1 MGGWYRIGPL
11 STCKVPNTGCDTGS
25 VSLTRGGRRTTRSS
39 ARSTTPQSSR
49 AGTTAVAAVAL
60 ALAPGRLHLRPLP
73 LRRAFT
79 SPQGLRRSRFSRC
92 WPPLSSTGKMS
103 STTLRTRWSTF
114 PACWIGCRSWSV
126 RFASLNVGASLV
138 LRKTLLPHPLR
149 LQRRLRRAAALS
161 LALLAP
167 LRFFEAPHGG
177 MGECSNLNSRFLCGC
192 MHNKGLRLR
201 SFIELCLSVCRL
213 CLAQIV
219 LQTLERR
226 GASSNDDANIFL
238 VSSFEPRCRSHLC
251 HNIMDFPST
260 DFASTHFPSTHFP
273 STRW

>member
-1 MGGWYRIGPL
+1 M
-11 STCKVPNTGCDTGS
+11 PNTGCDTGS

-39 ARSTTPQSSR
+39 ARSTTPQSST

-161 LALLAP
+161 LASLAP
-167 LRFFEAPHGG
+167 LRIFEAPHGG
-177 MGECSNLNSRFLCGC
+177 CRWWRQIGGRCSTTSAAHATSIVVLFFPDFFGRLQPSTTTIHRRRQ
-192 MHNKGLRLR
+192 GLR
-201 SFIELCLSVCRL
+201 E
-213 CLAQIV
+213 
-219 LQTLERR
+219 
-226 GASSNDDANIFL
+226 
-238 VSSFEPRCRSHLC
+238 
-251 HNIMDFPST
+251 
-260 DFASTHFPSTHFP
+260 
-273 STRW
+273 

>member
-1 MGGWYRIGPL
+1 M
-11 STCKVPNTGCDTGS
+11 PNAGCDTGS

-103 STTLRTRWSTF
+103 SATLRTRWSTF

-126 RFASLNVGASLV
+126 RFASLNVGASL
-138 LRKTLLPHPLR
+138 LLHKTLLLPHPLR

-161 LALLAP
+161 LALLA
-167 LRFFEAPHGG
+167 LVGISEAQHSG
-177 MGECSNLNSRFLCGC
+177 MGGCSALNSRFLSVAAC
-192 MHNKGLRLR
+192 NKGLRLR

-226 GASSNDDANIFL
+226 GASSNDDANIFP

-251 HNIMDFPST
+251 HNIMDFPTT
-260 DFASTHFPSTHFP
+260 DFASTHFPSTYFP